1 MRDEAGDAELLQ
13 AIGNADSAAFSILAR
28 RYARRCYGLA
38 YRILGNR
45 EMAEDTVQ
53 EVMLKIWTKPF
64 TWQPDRGAKFS
75 TWLYRV
81 VFNAA
86 IDTHRR
92 FNTAPATSLEKMKIE
107 PAKHADD
114 MTRDLTRVCA
124 ALNQAIAALP
134 THQRLAIILCRL
146 EKMSYAEAGEIL
158 GVSAKAVDGY
168 INRGVRTL
176 KKDLGQRGMDVV
188 EILKDEQ

>member
-13 AIGNADSAAFSILAR
+13 AIGNADSAAFGALTR

-38 YRILGNR
+38 YRVLRNR

-64 TWQPDRGAKFS
+64 AWQPDRGAKFS

-86 IDTHRR
+86 IDTYRR
-92 FNTAPATSLEKMKIE
+92 FHTAPSTSLEEMKTELPDTKIHE
-107 PAKHADD
+107 ADD
-114 MTRDLTRVCA
+114 FTRICA
-124 ALNQAIAALP
+124 ALQQEIAELP
-134 THQRLAIILCRL
+134 IHQRLAIILCRL
-146 EKMSYAEAGEIL
+146 EGMSYAEAGDVL

-176 KKDLGQRGMDVV
+176 KKDLGARGMDVE
-188 EILKDEQ
+188 EILK